1 MRYDRQWR
9 WLILCLS
16 LRCSSHGQKSTVRRY
31 IVHSAA
37 DLTTLCFDGQAII
50 YSQLRPLLQESVI
63 FSNKKSTYKISMAYL
78 VTGASSG
85 IGLEL
90 VKQLAEKDEKVFA
103 TVRKK
108 ASSLTGI
115 DEVSAVKGDV
125 TVIEGIDV
133 SSDDVGSVLISALKS
148 AAAAAG
154 GDGAV
159 ADPIK
164 IHTVIHNAGSLNGT
178 RDVASSE
185 VMSEQKLDVVTTD
198 RMRAAFEVNTLGPL
212 RVQQALLRADLMES
226 PGGKI
231 AIISTGLAS
240 IADNTSG
247 GNYAYRTSK
256 AAVNMVA
263 KCLSCDVKEKGISV
277 MSIAPGF
284 VATEFGPGKEKM
296 EAWGAMPVD
305 RSCKGIIQLIH
316 SMSMDNTGK
325 FFIVNEDGTTKEFP
339 W

>member
-1 MRYDRQWR
+1 
-9 WLILCLS
+9 
-16 LRCSSHGQKSTVRRY
+16 
-31 IVHSAA
+31 
-37 DLTTLCFDGQAII
+37 
-50 YSQLRPLLQESVI
+50 
-63 FSNKKSTYKISMAYL
+63 MAYL

-305 RSCKGIIQLIH
+305 RSCKGIIQLIY

-325 FFIVNEDGTTKEFP
+325 FFIVNKDGTTKEFP